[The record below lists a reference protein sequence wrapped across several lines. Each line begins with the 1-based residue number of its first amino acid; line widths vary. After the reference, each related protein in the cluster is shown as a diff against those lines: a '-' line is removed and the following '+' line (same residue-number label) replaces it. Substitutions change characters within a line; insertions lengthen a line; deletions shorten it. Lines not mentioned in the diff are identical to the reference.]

1 MKSCNIFKRYSEDQ
15 LLNLAVDSV
24 SIILPN
30 VRTAPIKEIE
40 NSIDQLLMIDHF
52 SGLNKR
58 AVLSATLKKYLNIPP
73 AIFELSNQQ
82 INQQF

>member
-1 MKSCNIFKRYSEDQ
+1 MKCNIFKNYSERA
-15 LLNLAVDSV
+15 LLDLAVDSI

-30 VRTAPIKEIE
+30 VRTASIKEIE

-58 AVLSATLKKYLNIPP
+58 AVLSETLKRYLNIPP
-73 AIFELSNQQ
+73 AILRLNNFLN
-82 INQQF
+82 NN